1 MQRVL
6 RGAVFHFTL
15 KFLCVSFQN
24 GGHAGCFISIEQNVC
39 VCIILEGS
47 SLLCAVRT
55 GYGGGE
61 SRAIKGV
68 SKVYA
73 DTAHGA
79 GAFRSKIMEVSTFSV
94 STPCSLE

>member
-55 GYGGGE
+55 GYGVGE
-61 SRAIKGV
+61 SRAIGH
-68 SKVYA
+68 SFA
-73 DTAHGA
+73 LG
-79 GAFRSKIMEVSTFSV
+79 
-94 STPCSLE
+94 L